1 MTAGWE
7 RPRAIL
13 FDWDGTLV
21 DSWDAIHAALV
32 GTQEAR
38 GVTPWTRTEARE
50 RLQSLRDHFPILF
63 GAEWREAL
71 TDYRQRYYATHLEAI
86 RPLDGAEALLAA
98 CADLGVPLGVVSSK
112 LGDGLRRE
120 AEHLGWHRRFRVL
133 IGAGDAARDKPDAAP
148 AHAALEALGVA
159 PGADVWLVGDSTA
172 DLGCARNA
180 GLGAVLVG
188 DDPAALNAVA
198 LSGAALSGA
207 APGGTYGD
215 VRVVADCR
223 VLTAIVRGLETGVAS
238 AGPRPI

>member
-1 MTAGWE
+1 MSAGWE

-21 DSWDAIHAALV
+21 DSWGAIHAALV
-32 GTQEAR
+32 GTQQAA
-38 GVTPWTRTEARE
+38 GVAPWTLAETRE
-50 RLQSLRDHFPILF
+50 RLQSLRDHFPVLF
-63 GAEWREAL
+63 GAAWREAL
-71 TDYRQRYYATHLEAI
+71 ADYRRRYYATHLEAI
-86 RPLDGAEALLAA
+86 RPLDGAEALLIA

-120 AEHLGWHRRFRVL
+120 ALHLGWRRHF
-133 IGAGDAARDKPDAAP
+133 GALVGSGDAPRDKPDAAP
-148 AHAALEALGVA
+148 AHAALAALGVS

-188 DDPAALNAVA
+188 DDPTALDAADA
-198 LSGAALSGA
+198 
-207 APGGTYGD
+207 T

-223 VLTAIVRGLETGVAS
+223 ALTAIVRRFDTDVAC
-238 AGPRPI
+238 AGSRDI